1 MILQCLAVDDEPLAL
16 DIIEDYIN
24 KVEYLELESK
34 CTSALEAIQIIK
46 TKPIDLIFL
55 DIQMPDLSG
64 FEMLQSLNKSPL
76 VIFTTAY
83 DDYAVESYNYNA
95 VDYLI
100 KPFSFSR
107 FLKAI
112 DKAHESIAT
121 KKPVIA
127 VSKEEKG
134 RDFIFINADGNIVKV
149 FIDDILFLK
158 GLSDYIELRTQD
170 KKYTI
175 RENLKDVERTLSTK
189 NFTRVHK
196 SFIVSISKIDSI
208 EGNTIKILDEEI
220 PIGRSYN
227 NILLNIINEKKI
239 G

>member
-46 TKPIDLIFL
+46 NKPIDLIFL

-76 VIFTTAY
+76 IIFTTAY

-121 KKPVIA
+121 KKPAIA

-220 PIGRSYN
+220 PIGRSYK